1 MKISII
7 TVCKN
12 SENLIEQTIKSVAS
26 QTYSDIEYIII
37 DGDSQDRTKEI
48 IARNSDLIAN
58 WISEPDDGI
67 YAAMNKGIK
76 LASGD
81 FIYFLNSD
89 DYLIDNRVI
98 EDIVSTIRK
107 NPNCDLI
114 YGNLDARDLD
124 HKYAYSII
132 HPVPEELME
141 RMIWGWIYHQA
152 VFAHRSLF
160 DRFGYF
166 DEAYRISADHS
177 WLYKVLESDAKL
189 VYYPR
194 KIASYWLGGI
204 SAIPGKQAAALTE
217 IFAVQNQVDTYQK
230 MDWIDKRIMKFQS
243 VIIDLNTEVSH
254 YRELARQ
261 LKSGD
266 SKEQTIFQL
275 QQEVQQ
281 LRDLLSST
289 QSSKF
294 WKIRMQWFRLKGLLK
309 KIILLKQSQ

>member
-12 SENLIEQTIKSVAS
+12 SEDLIEQAIKSVIN
-26 QTYSDIEYIII
+26 QTYLDVEYLII
-37 DGDSQDRTKEI
+37 DGDSQDRTKEV
-48 IARNSDLIAN
+48 IARYSDSISY

-98 EDIVSTIRK
+98 EDIVNAVKK
-107 NPNCDLI
+107 NSSCDLI
-114 YGNLDARDLD
+114 YGDLDARDLN
-124 HKYAYSII
+124 HNYIYSIV
-132 HPVPEELME
+132 HPAPEKLME

-152 VFAHRSLF
+152 VFARRSLF
-160 DRFGYF
+160 DQFGYF
-166 DEAYRISADHS
+166 DESYRISADHN
-177 WLYKVLESDAKL
+177 WLYKVLESDAEL

-217 IFAVQNQVDTYQK
+217 IFTVQNQVKTYQK
-230 MDWIDKRIMKFQS
+230 PDWIDKRILKFQS
-243 VIIDLNTEVSH
+243 VIIELNTEVSH

-266 SKEQTIFQL
+266 SKDRTIFQL

-294 WKIRMQWFRLKGLLK
+294 WKLRMQWFKLKGFLK
-309 KIILLKQSQ
+309 KIIFRK

>member
-12 SENLIEQTIKSVAS
+12 SENLINQAIESVVN
-26 QTYSDIEYIII
+26 QTYLDIEYIIV

-48 IARNSDLIAN
+48 ISHYSDSISHF
-58 WISEPDDGI
+58 ISEPDDGI

-81 FIYFLNSD
+81 FVYFLNSD

-98 EDIVSTIRK
+98 EDIVNAVKK
-107 NPNCDLI
+107 NINCDLI
-114 YGNLDARDLD
+114 YGDLDARDLN
-124 HKYAYSII
+124 HNYVYSII
-132 HPVPEELME
+132 HPAPEELME

-152 VFAHRSLF
+152 VFARRHLF
-160 DRFGYF
+160 DQFGYF
-166 DEAYRISADHS
+166 SENYRISADHH

-204 SAIPGKQAAALTE
+204 SAIPSKQAAALTE
-217 IFAVQNQVDTYQK
+217 IFAVQNQVKTYK
-230 MDWIDKRIMKFQS
+230 SPDWIDKRILKFQS
-243 VIIDLNTEVSH
+243 VIIELNTEVSH

-275 QQEVQQ
+275 QQEIQQ
-281 LRDLLSST
+281 LRDLLTST

-294 WKIRMQWFRLKGLLK
+294 WKLRMQWFKLKGFLK
-309 KIILLKQSQ
+309 KTIFYK

>member
-12 SENLIEQTIKSVAS
+12 SEDLIEQAIKSVIS
-26 QTYSDIEYIII
+26 QTYLDIEYIII
-37 DGDSQDRTKEI
+37 DGNSQDRTKEI
-48 IARNSDLIAN
+48 ISRYNNSIAR

-98 EDIVSTIRK
+98 EDVVNTVKK
-107 NPNCDLI
+107 NSSCDLI
-114 YGNLDARDLD
+114 YGNLDARDLS
-124 HKYAYSII
+124 HNYVYSIV
-132 HPVPEELME
+132 HPAPEELME

-152 VFAHRSLF
+152 VFARRSLF

-166 DEAYRISADHS
+166 NEKYHISADHN

-217 IFAVQNQVDTYQK
+217 IFDVQNQVKTYQESG
-230 MDWIDKRIMKFQS
+230 WIDKRILKFQS

-254 YRELARQ
+254 YRELARK

-266 SKEQTIFQL
+266 SEEKIIFQL

-294 WKIRMQWFRLKGLLK
+294 WKLRMQWFKLKCFLK
-309 KIILLKQSQ
+309 NMISSK